1 MDTTAATLDPE
12 SLADLVTGQTNAVAG
27 GPAAVSEASA
37 ADRAYA
43 YVRGEVLCRRIAG
56 NDLITEGQIADAVGV
71 SRTPVREALLR
82 LQADGMVRLLPKRGA
97 LVLPVTAEEM
107 ADVLETRRLVETF
120 AARRAVTDGSPTQL
134 VAALQAHI
142 DDMRDAAKRRD
153 TVAYVEADRA
163 FHLEIVAAAG
173 NEILT
178 TLYRSLRDRQL
189 RMGVV
194 NLLADGDVDPA
205 RMRRSAD
212 EHEQITQAIASRSVR
227 AVDAAVDA
235 HLDDAGRLLSRRR

>member
-1 MDTTAATLDPE
+1 MDTTVVPTLETE
-12 SLADLVTGQTNAVAG
+12 SIADLVTGQVPAVPAG
-27 GPAAVSEASA
+27 GDVSA

-43 YVRGEVLCRRIAG
+43 YVRGEVLCRRIGG
-56 NDLITEGQIADAVGV
+56 NDILTEGHIADAVGV

-120 AARRAVTDGSPTQL
+120 AARKAVTDGSPAQL
-134 VAALQAHI
+134 VDRLHAHI
-142 DDMRDAAKRRD
+142 DDMRAAAKRHD
-153 TVAYVEADRA
+153 AVAYVEADRA
-163 FHLEIVAAAG
+163 FHLELVASAG

-178 TLYRSLRDRQL
+178 SLYRSLRDRQL

-194 NLLADGDVDPA
+194 NLLDDGPVDPA
-205 RMRRSAD
+205 RMRRSAE
-212 EHEQITQAIASRSVR
+212 EHEQITDAIASRSVR
-227 AVDAAVDA
+227 AVDAAIDT

>member
-1 MDTTAATLDPE
+1 MHTNAAAALETD
-12 SLADLVTGQTNAVAG
+12 SIVDLVTGQVPAVG
-27 GPAAVSEASA
+27 TTDDVSA

-43 YVRGEVLCRRIAG
+43 YVRREVLCRRVAG

-97 LVLPVTAEEM
+97 LVLPVTHDEM
-107 ADVLETRRLVETF
+107 VDVLETRRLVETF
-120 AARRAVTDGSPTQL
+120 AARKAVTDGNPAPL
-134 VAALQAHI
+134 VARLQGHI
-142 DDMRDAAKRRD
+142 DDMREAARQRD
-153 TVAYVEADRA
+153 PLAYVEADRA
-163 FHLEIVAAAG
+163 FHLELVASSG

-178 TLYRSLRDRQL
+178 SLYRSLRDRQL

-194 NLLADGDVDPA
+194 NLLDDGDVDPA

-212 EHEQITQAIASRSVR
+212 EHAQITDAIASRSVR
-227 AVDAAVDA
+227 AVDAAIDT
-235 HLDDAGRLLSRRR
+235 HLEDAGRLLSRRR